1 MLPAAATYL
10 LQDKDNAAQ
19 STVSILSY
27 YIIIYEIGI
36 FQVFATYIITKNL
49 ASRRGTQ
56 NEAHHDYMQS
66 QEVSIQSGKGGRER
80 RIQPKF

>member
-10 LQDKDNAAQ
+10 LQDKDRMQRRAQ
-19 STVSILSY
+19 CRSYPTIMY
-27 YIIIYEIGI
+27 YIIIYEIEI
-36 FQVFATYIITKNL
+36 FQVFATKNL
-49 ASRRGTQ
+49 ASRGTQ